1 MLKFFLHIVMAVA
14 AMALSGCNNDIFFD
28 EPDIPESQSAMIE
41 GDGGE
46 VSFTIPRKGLDHFG
60 FSLMSSN
67 EKYCTCYNSAGEV
80 VDSDSPHRKSAASSM
95 KPTSPKSNCCATV
108 RSSPSGASARHTSTK
123 PTGPSGSITAMVCAI
138 SGLRYFPD
146 ARYASTRL
154 HIPNL

>member
-1 MLKFFLHIVMAVA
+1 MLKFFLHIVIAVA

-46 VSFTIPRKGLDHFG
+46 VSFNIPRKGLEHFG

-80 VDSDSPHRKSAASSM
+80 VDSDSPASKISRIVYETDFT
-95 KPTSPKSNCCATV
+95 KIELLRDGSKLTV
-108 RSSPSGASARHTSTK
+108 RSICQT
-123 PTGPSGSITAMVCAI
+123 
-138 SGLRYFPD
+138 YQ
-146 ARYASTRL
+146 
-154 HIPNL
+154 